1 MPPLAQ
7 KALLEQQEP
16 DGLRQLSFIVCLFK
30 TGA

>member
-7 KALLEQQEP
+7 QALLEQQEP
-16 DGLRQLSFIVCLFK
+16 DGLRQLSFIVCLSK